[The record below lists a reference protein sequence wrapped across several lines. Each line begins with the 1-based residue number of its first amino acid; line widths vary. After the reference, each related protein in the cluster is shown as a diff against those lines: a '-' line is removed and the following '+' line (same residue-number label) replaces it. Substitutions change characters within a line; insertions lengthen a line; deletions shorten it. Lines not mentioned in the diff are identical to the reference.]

1 MLYNIEIY
9 FLVFLIYSIL
19 GWIME
24 CTLGIIENHKFVN
37 RGFLIGPYCPIYGV
51 GVVGVTLLL
60 SRFTNNLFLL
70 FILSTILCGSL
81 EYFTS
86 YIMEKLFHARWW
98 DYTNRKFNINGR
110 ICLETLIP
118 FGIISVLILKYLN
131 PFIFNNL
138 YRIPSNLLMY
148 VSITLF
154 VLYLIDTCI
163 SLKIISNFKD
173 MNKQAKD
180 NTEEISKKVKETA
193 EATIAK
199 LTKEKELIMQKMRIK
214 RYSFAKGIK
223 YTRNSN
229 MFKIKNLEVT
239 LVGKFKKRIQE
250 IDETIKKSAKNVTD
264 KIKENQIKFRND
276 IKEKFVKKSKLNKRL
291 ISAFPNVE
299 HREYTRKKRD
309 DK

>member
-9 FLVFLIYSIL
+9 FLAFLIYSIL

-51 GVVGVTLLL
+51 GVIGVTLLL
-60 SRFTNNLFLL
+60 SKFTNNLIVL
-70 FILSTILCGSL
+70 FILSLILCGSL

-86 YIMEKLFHARWW
+86 YIMEKIFNARWW

-110 ICLETLIP
+110 ICLETLLP

-138 YRIPSNLLMY
+138 YRIPLNILKY

-199 LTKEKELIMQKMRIK
+199 LTKEKEVIMCKMRIK
-214 RYSFAKGIK
+214 RYNIATGIK

-229 MFKIKNLEVT
+229 KFKVKNIEVT

-264 KIKENQIKFRND
+264 KIKENQLKLRND
-276 IKEKFVKKSKLNKRL
+276 IKEKFIKKSKLNKRL
-291 ISAFPNVE
+291 ISAFPDVK
-299 HREYTRKKRD
+299 HREYTKKKRD